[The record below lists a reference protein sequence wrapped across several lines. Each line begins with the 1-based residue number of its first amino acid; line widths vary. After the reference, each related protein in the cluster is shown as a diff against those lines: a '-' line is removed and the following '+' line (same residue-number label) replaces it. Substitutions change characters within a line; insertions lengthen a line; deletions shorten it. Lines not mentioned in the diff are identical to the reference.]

1 VSPVKWRDGREREVS
16 KGEGWRDSNGD
27 PLKFQDGDY
36 VRIDTSSNPD
46 RAHTLPFLEGY
57 VRGYDLLGVDGVYSA
72 AYELF
77 KMGHNPLRWVREDVL
92 DKVAEALPHTC
103 PTGREC
109 GICGGGAQPQ
119 GLSIFAGPKV

>member
-1 VSPVKWRDGREREVS
+1 MS
-16 KGEGWRDSNGD
+16 KGEGWRDPNGD

-46 RAHTLPFLEGY
+46 RAHVLPFLEGY
-57 VRGYDLLGVDGVYSA
+57 VRGYDLSGADGVYSA

-77 KMGHNPLRWVREDVL
+77 QMGHNPLCWIREGVL
-92 DKVAEALPHTC
+92 TKVPEALPHSC
-103 PTGREC
+103 QGRVC
-109 GICGGGAQPQ
+109 GICGGGTQPQ

>member
-1 VSPVKWRDGREREVS
+1 VSEREV
-16 KGEGWRDSNGD
+16 WRDPNGS

-46 RAHTLPFLEGY
+46 RMYTLPFLEGY
-57 VRGYDLLGVDGVYSA
+57 VRGYDLVGIDGVYSA

-77 KMGHNPLRWVREDVL
+77 KMGDHPLRWVREEFL
-92 DKVAEALPHTC
+92 EKAPELIPHAHR
-103 PTGREC
+103 GGFC
-109 GICGGGAQPQ
+109 GICGAGGTPQ